1 MSEMTATR
9 IGRLATITVLAG
21 LWLAA
26 ALLLWRTSV
35 PDGLRLPDVR
45 PTDVFSRDDLARIE
59 DYRAVPRWLWAGGVA
74 AELAMLATLTAVSSR
89 LTALRPAVA
98 ALVTA
103 VLAQLAAAPLDA
115 VAWRRRVRFG
125 LSEQGFGGWLADE
138 VRAIAFLAAVVVLAA
153 VVSAALARRFGR
165 RWWLPGW
172 GLLAALA
179 FVFVAVQPVAIEP
192 LFTKT
197 RPLGDPALAA
207 RIERI
212 GARIGVHVGKV
223 EIAETSVRTTA
234 GNAAVFGLGPTRRL
248 ALNDTVLDGRFT
260 RSEIEV
266 LAAHELGH
274 VAKHHVWKWTVL
286 FALLALPGL
295 ALVAAVAQLRGG
307 PARPEAVPLALLAA
321 LVFYLATLPLA
332 NAFSRRYE
340 TEADWVALR
349 ATRKPE
355 AMIGLQ
361 RRLALTGL
369 VDPTPPGW
377 SRLFLSTHPSPL
389 RRIALARASEA
400 AG

>member
-35 PDGLRLPDVR
+35 PEGLRLTVVR
-45 PTDVFSRDDLARIE
+45 ATDVFTRAQLARIE
-59 DYRAVPRWLWAGGVA
+59 DYRSISRWLWAGGVA
-74 AELAMLATLTAVSSR
+74 AEVGTLAVLTAVSSR
-89 LTALRPAVA
+89 LARLRPAVA
-98 ALVTA
+98 ALATA
-103 VLAQLAAAPLDA
+103 VVAQLAATPFDA
-115 VAWRRRVRFG
+115 VAWRRRVHFG
-125 LSEQGFGGWLADE
+125 LSEQGFGGWVVDE
-138 VRAIAFLAAVVVLAA
+138 ARSIAFMAAVVVLAA
-153 VVSAALARRFGR
+153 VVAAALARRFGR

-172 GLLAALA
+172 VLLAALA
-179 FVFVAVQPVAIEP
+179 FVFIVAQPVAIQP

-212 GARIGVHVGKV
+212 AARVGVEVGRV
-223 EIAETSVRTTA
+223 EVAEESVRTTA

-248 ALNDTVLDGRFT
+248 ALDDTVLDGRFT
-260 RSEIEV
+260 RPEIEV

-274 VAKHHVWKWTVL
+274 VAKHHVWKWTAL

-295 ALVAAVAQLRGG
+295 ALVAVAAALRGG
-307 PARPEAVPLALLAA
+307 PARAEAVPVALLAA
-321 LVFYLATLPLA
+321 LLFSLAVMPLA

-349 ATRKPE
+349 ATGEPQ

-369 VDPTPPGW
+369 VDPTPPAW
-377 SRLFLSTHPSPL
+377 SRLFVSTHPSPL
-389 RRIALARASEA
+389 KRIALARAFER